1 MVAQLGR
8 RKPILKKLLGEPEGD
23 DLPDSECPAP
33 NWQRQP
39 TRVTFQPEENQKL
52 TYAIRGHAV
61 DIVNDV
67 EQDEEGTE

>member
-23 DLPDSECPAP
+23 DLPDSKCPAA